1 MGVIRSKMI
10 KFFVV
15 VIDDRVVSVD
25 IMISLVVV
33 MIGMRLV
40 IIMEMD

>member
-1 MGVIRSKMI
+1 MGIIRSKMI